1 MIMPSSKVIR
11 SVSSLRRLKNF
22 LLRPLFYIQRA
33 RSTRMSLS
41 SLKNFDKDNMAE
53 DLESA
58 IAHMRRVVE
67 LCPNGHH
74 RRAASLDQLSILI
87 RKRYDQAGK
96 VEDVEEEISLHQE
109 ALQLRPTGH
118 PDRVI
123 SLNSLSTVTRVR
135 FEMLGELKD
144 INDSIDY
151 AQQALALSPDSDQRA
166 KSLGNLGSALGVR
179 FEHGGKKEDLEASIE
194 HFHDLLRIRPVGHP
208 ARHRAFSD
216 LANSMRLHFRE
227 TGNMDDLAKA
237 VDFSREALAACPLE
251 DQERSMIIG
260 NLVGILLT
268 RFTQT
273 GGMVDLEESIDLSRQ
288 ALDMQP
294 PGHPDR
300 PLTLGNLPIALLLR
314 FGETGRMED
323 LEDCI
328 QLFRESLELF
338 PEGHPDRAMGLSNLA
353 SAILARFQQAGRIE
367 DSDEGIN
374 MLRQT
379 LPLLPDD
386 HPYRAESM
394 MNLAAAVLQR
404 YEVVP
409 SAQALDEAVD
419 LGQKTLDALPPEHT
433 YRAAVLHSYAGALA
447 KRFQL
452 SRQLED
458 IEKAILLNEE
468 VLTLWPPG
476 HPERSNSLKD
486 LALALVQR
494 FEHGG
499 SKDDLDKA
507 FELVS
512 NAEEELS
519 LDNPKHTDVRLALA
533 SVLLKLYRADP
544 SNDKHLHT
552 AFDFFEKATHH
563 SSASVKSRFT
573 ACLEWIAKAREYQD
587 SSLIS
592 AYAISLTLL
601 TRFLLATPSVELQ
614 HKFLQSTSTI
624 PKTLASD
631 AAAAAV
637 DAGRLETAVEF
648 LEQGRSMLWSEMRNF
663 RPPLEQLREV
673 SPTLADELRELTTQL
688 EHQATSF
695 EATSTLNESPV
706 PLEVRQKKHRILSDR
721 VDDLLTRVRKL
732 EGFADFL
739 KVVSFQTLRM
749 AAVEGP
755 VIVINISQHRSDA
768 IIVHDTQDPYVVQLS
783 DIHLETL
790 ADFASYCA
798 DPTKTR
804 DEEFPKWLRQ
814 VLQTLWKMVV
824 GPIVDHLTL
833 TLTPKSRIWWCPTS
847 YLCALP
853 LHAAGPY
860 LPKQRNLP
868 DIYVSSYTSTLSVL
882 ITARSQKRQD
892 IARSRPDLFVITDVG
907 QPGAE
912 LHSAQEELT
921 RIQKHNGAA
930 TIAFGENANRDNVL
944 SCLPQHHWVHFVC
957 HGHREKESFR
967 SWFQLYGNERLE
979 LIELI
984 HARLPNAELA
994 FLSACHTAAVDAQGT
1009 PDEVIHLAAALQ
1021 FCGFQSVIGT
1031 LWAMVDEDGPDV
1043 ADSFYGYM
1051 FPEDGNVVSF
1061 KESAV
1066 ALNIVTKEMRR
1077 RKVPLDRWVNFVHIG
1092 A

>member
-1 MIMPSSKVIR
+1 MVGEPK
-11 SVSSLRRLKNF
+11 
-22 LLRPLFYIQRA
+22 
-33 RSTRMSLS
+33 
-41 SLKNFDKDNMAE
+41 
-53 DLESA
+53 DLE
-58 IAHMRRVVE
+58 
-67 LCPNGHH
+67 
-74 RRAASLDQLSILI
+74 
-87 RKRYDQAGK
+87 
-96 VEDVEEEISLHQE
+96 
-109 ALQLRPTGH
+109 
-118 PDRVI
+118 
-123 SLNSLSTVTRVR
+123 
-135 FEMLGELKD
+135 
-144 INDSIDY
+144 DSIDY
-151 AQQALALSPDSDQRA
+151 GQQALALSAEPDQRA
-166 KSLGNLGSALGVR
+166 KSLGNLGGALGMR
-179 FEHGGKKEDLEASIE
+179 FEYSGNMEDLEASIKY
-194 HFHDLLRIRPVGHP
+194 FHEILRIRPVGHP
-208 ARHRAFSD
+208 SRHRPYND
-216 LANSMRLHFRE
+216 LANSMRMRFRE
-227 TGNMDDLAKA
+227 TGDMDDLAKA

-251 DQERSMIIG
+251 DQERPMIIG

-273 GGMVDLEESIDLSRQ
+273 GSMVDLEESIDLSRQ

-294 PGHPDR
+294 PGHSDR
-300 PLTLGNLPIALLLR
+300 PLTLGNLPVALLLR
-314 FGETGRMED
+314 FGETGRMDD
-323 LEDCI
+323 LEDSI
-328 QLFRESLELF
+328 QFFRESLELF
-338 PEGHPDRAMGLSNLA
+338 PEGHPDRTMALSNLA
-353 SAILARFQQAGRIE
+353 SAILTRFQQAGRIE
-367 DSDEGIN
+367 DSDEGID

-394 MNLAAAVLQR
+394 MNLAAAILQR
-404 YEVVP
+404 FEVAP

-419 LGQKTLDALPPEHT
+419 LGQQTLDALSPEHT
-433 YRAAVLHSYAGALA
+433 YRASVLHSYAGALA

-452 SRQLED
+452 SGQLED
-458 IEKAILLNEE
+458 LEKAIALHEE
-468 VLTLWPPG
+468 VLTLWPSG

-486 LALALVQR
+486 LASALVQR
-494 FEHGG
+494 FEHSGG
-499 SKDDLDKA
+499 NDDLDKA
-507 FELVS
+507 FKLVS
-512 NAEEELS
+512 SAEEELTP
-519 LDNPKHTDVRLALA
+519 DNPKHTEIRLALA
-533 SVLLKLYRADP
+533 SVLLKLHGTDTFNSER
-544 SNDKHLHT
+544 LHK
-552 AFDFFEKATHH
+552 AFDFLAKATSH

-573 ACLEWIAKAREYQD
+573 ACLEWIARAREYQD
-587 SSLIS
+587 SSLIP
-592 AYAISLTLL
+592 AYAMSLTLL

-614 HKFLQSTSTI
+614 HKFLRSTSTI

-637 DAGRLETAVEF
+637 GAGQLATAVEF

-673 SPTLADELRELTTQL
+673 SPALADELRELTSQL

-706 PLEVRQKKHRILSDR
+706 PLETRQKNHRVLSER
-721 VDDLLTRVRKL
+721 VDDLLARIRKL

-739 KVVSFQTLRM
+739 RAVPFQTLRT
-749 AAVEGP
+749 AAAEGP
-755 VIVINISQHRSDA
+755 VVVINISQYRSDA
-768 IIVHDTQDPYVVQLS
+768 IIVHATQDPCVVQLS
-783 DIHLETL
+783 EIHLEAL

-804 DEEFPKWLRQ
+804 NEDFPKWLRQ
-814 VLQTLWKMVV
+814 ILQTLWKTVV
-824 GPIVDHLTL
+824 GPVVDHLTSIL
-833 TLTPKSRIWWCPTS
+833 APKSRIWWCPTS

-868 DIYVSSYTSTLSVL
+868 DIYVSSYTSTLTVL
-882 ITARSQKRQD
+882 IAARSPKRQD
-892 IARSRPDLFVITDVG
+892 STRLRPDLFVITDVG

-912 LHSAQEELT
+912 LHSAQEELS
-921 RIQKHNGAA
+921 RIQKHNEAA
-930 TIAFGENANRDNVL
+930 SIAFGEDANRDNVL
-944 SCLPQHHWVHFVC
+944 SRLPHHQWVHFVC

-979 LIELI
+979 LLELI

-1043 ADSFYGYM
+1043 ADAFYGYM
-1051 FPEDGNVVSF
+1051 FPEGGEAGHF
-1061 KESAV
+1061 KDSAV
-1066 ALNIVTKEMRR
+1066 ALNNVTKEMRR